1 MAAPLVDLLRAGEAL
16 TRLDGSGAPVAWGG
30 RFFNGKGEQQMSIFF
45 PRSFI
50 TDEQQ
55 IAEKPDWSRL
65 AMWKDLSW
73 RYLCREP
80 DPKDRSGTR
89 FSHG

>member
-1 MAAPLVDLLRAGEAL
+1 
-16 TRLDGSGAPVAWGG
+16 
-30 RFFNGKGEQQMSIFF
+30 MSIFF
-45 PRSFI
+45 PSPFL